1 MYSVAGTITY
11 DSDELVPDASVSAG
25 KYIYQNQ
32 AASYT
37 EITVTGEDAQHSDL
51 PTNDEVVR
59 SSNSTLKV
67 KWIVE
72 EVRIKE
78 TKCEE
83 GFLPHPFF
91 SIIKFSMKIRETKG
105 DQMKRKQWM
114 QMVFVASSMILLTG
128 CYQRYQRQSSPKKE
142 AATSQTNTKKQTKK
156 ADTKQL
162 YQSVFSDYQKI
173 FATSNDLDA
182 ISKLNS
188 QLAKEDR
195 MINSWVIESV
205 INQPEAVRYAFKDL
219 NSDGVD
225 EMIIANQ
232 QTDGSYFV
240 TGVYYLKDQKPT
252 LLAEGFVA
260 GHGGARN
267 ATTLYQGGEVLE
279 VSWLSGTGRGLAV
292 LTRIEK
298 TPKAATK
305 VQEEEVQVPGSDLN
319 ALFGKTDEDKL
330 DLKSFDWQT
339 FDSTPSGVNP
349 QSQEKTPWNTEKSAQ
364 LAAFMKTWGEKMGQ
378 PNYQKGIA
386 GGDVGPD
393 NLYTL
398 GDNSKMDAIYTDT
411 GQGNAKYRIVE
422 RYSNWD
428 KYPDVHSYFFAITD
442 TGEGIVF
449 HSPTTNGGKMYLKP
463 TDNKELQEA
472 FTQILHQ

>member
-1 MYSVAGTITY
+1 
-11 DSDELVPDASVSAG
+11 
-25 KYIYQNQ
+25 
-32 AASYT
+32 
-37 EITVTGEDAQHSDL
+37 
-51 PTNDEVVR
+51 
-59 SSNSTLKV
+59 
-67 KWIVE
+67 
-72 EVRIKE
+72 
-78 TKCEE
+78 
-83 GFLPHPFF
+83 
-91 SIIKFSMKIRETKG
+91 MKIREIIGNK
-105 DQMKRKQWM
+105 MKRKKWVQLGI
-114 QMVFVASSMILLTG
+114 VASSMVMLAG

-142 AATSQTNTKKQTKK
+142 AATSQTSAKKQAKK
-156 ADTKQL
+156 TDNKQL

-173 FATSNDLDA
+173 FATSKDLDA
-182 ISKLNS
+182 ISKLNDA
-188 QLAKEDR
+188 LAKEDR
-195 MINSWVIESV
+195 MINSWVIETV
-205 INQPEAVRYAFKDL
+205 INQPDAVRYAFKDL
-219 NSDGVD
+219 NNDGVE

-232 QTDGSYFV
+232 QTDGNYFV
-240 TGVYYLKDQKPT
+240 TGVYYLKNQKPT

-279 VSWLSGTGRGLAV
+279 VSWMSGTGRGVAV
-292 LTRIEK
+292 LSRIEK
-298 TPKAATK
+298 TPQAATK

-319 ALFGKTDEDKL
+319 SLFGKSDENKL
-330 DLKSFDWQT
+330 DLKAFDWQT
-339 FDSTPSGVNP
+339 FDSAPSAGNS
-349 QSQEKTPWNTEKSAQ
+349 QSQEKTPWNAEKSAK
-364 LAAFMKTWGEKMGQ
+364 LAEFMKTWGEKMGQ

-398 GDNSKMDAIYTDT
+398 EENSKMDAIYTDT

-463 TDNKELQEA
+463 TDNKELQEE
-472 FTQILHQ
+472 FTQLLHQ

>member
-1 MYSVAGTITY
+1 
-11 DSDELVPDASVSAG
+11 
-25 KYIYQNQ
+25 
-32 AASYT
+32 
-37 EITVTGEDAQHSDL
+37 
-51 PTNDEVVR
+51 
-59 SSNSTLKV
+59 
-67 KWIVE
+67 
-72 EVRIKE
+72 
-78 TKCEE
+78 
-83 GFLPHPFF
+83 
-91 SIIKFSMKIRETKG
+91 
-105 DQMKRKQWM
+105 MKRKKWM
-114 QMVFVASSMILLTG
+114 QLGLVASSMVMLTG

-142 AATSQTNTKKQTKK
+142 AATSQTSAKKQAKK
-156 ADTKQL
+156 ADNKQL

-173 FATSNDLDA
+173 FATSKDLDA
-182 ISKLNS
+182 ISKLNDA
-188 QLAKEDR
+188 LAKEDR
-195 MINSWVIESV
+195 MINSWVIETV

-219 NSDGVD
+219 NNDGVD
-225 EMIIANQ
+225 EMIVANQ

-240 TGVYYLKDQKPT
+240 TGVYYLKNQKPT

-279 VSWLSGTGRGLAV
+279 VSWMSGTGRGVAV
-292 LTRIEK
+292 LSRIEK
-298 TPKAATK
+298 APQAATK

-319 ALFGKTDEDKL
+319 ALFGKSDEEKW
-330 DLKSFDWQT
+330 DLKRFDWQT
-339 FDSTPSGVNP
+339 FDSTPSAGNS
-349 QSQEKTPWNTEKSAQ
+349 QSQEKTPWNAEKSAK
-364 LAAFMKTWGEKMGQ
+364 LAEFMKTWGEKMGQ

-398 GDNSKMDAIYTDT
+398 GENSKMDAIYTDT

-463 TDNKELQEA
+463 TDNKELQEE
-472 FTQILHQ
+472 FTQLLHQ

>member
-1 MYSVAGTITY
+1 M
-11 DSDELVPDASVSAG
+11 
-25 KYIYQNQ
+25 K
-32 AASYT
+32 
-37 EITVTGEDAQHSDL
+37 
-51 PTNDEVVR
+51 
-59 SSNSTLKV
+59 
-67 KWIVE
+67 
-72 EVRIKE
+72 
-78 TKCEE
+78 
-83 GFLPHPFF
+83 GFLPHAFF
-91 SIIKFSMKIRETKG
+91 SIIKFSMKIGESKG

-114 QMVFVASSMILLTG
+114 QLGLVASSTLLLTG

-142 AATSQTNTKKQTKK
+142 AATSQTSAKKQAKK
-156 ADTKQL
+156 ADNKQL

-173 FATSNDLDA
+173 FATSKDLDA
-182 ISKLNS
+182 ISKLNDA
-188 QLAKEDR
+188 LAKEDR
-195 MINSWVIESV
+195 MINSWVIETV

-219 NSDGVD
+219 NNDGVD

-240 TGVYYLKDQKPT
+240 TGVYYLKEQKPT

-279 VSWLSGTGRGLAV
+279 VSWMSGTGRGVAV
-292 LTRIEK
+292 LSRIEK
-298 TPKAATK
+298 TPQAATK

-319 ALFGKTDEDKL
+319 SLFGKSDEDKL

-339 FDSTPSGVNP
+339 FDSTPSAGNS
-349 QSQEKTPWNTEKSAQ
+349 QSQEKTPWNAEKSAK
-364 LAAFMKTWGEKMGQ
+364 LAEFMKTWGEKMGQ

-398 GDNSKMDAIYTDT
+398 EENSKMDAIYTDT

-463 TDNKELQEA
+463 TDNKELQEE
-472 FTQILHQ
+472 FNQLLHQ

>member
-1 MYSVAGTITY
+1 
-11 DSDELVPDASVSAG
+11 
-25 KYIYQNQ
+25 
-32 AASYT
+32 
-37 EITVTGEDAQHSDL
+37 
-51 PTNDEVVR
+51 
-59 SSNSTLKV
+59 
-67 KWIVE
+67 
-72 EVRIKE
+72 
-78 TKCEE
+78 
-83 GFLPHPFF
+83 
-91 SIIKFSMKIRETKG
+91 MKIRETIGNK
-105 DQMKRKQWM
+105 MKRKKWM
-114 QMVFVASSMILLTG
+114 QLGLVASSMVMLTG

-142 AATSQTNTKKQTKK
+142 AATSQTSAKKQAKK
-156 ADTKQL
+156 ADNKQL

-173 FATSNDLDA
+173 FATSKDLDA
-182 ISKLNS
+182 ISKLNDA
-188 QLAKEDR
+188 LAKEDR
-195 MINSWVIESV
+195 LINSWVIETV
-205 INQPEAVRYAFKDL
+205 INQPDAVRYAFKDL
-219 NSDGVD
+219 NNDGVD

-232 QTDGSYFV
+232 QTDGNYFV
-240 TGVYYLKDQKPT
+240 TGVYYLKNQKPT

-279 VSWLSGTGRGLAV
+279 VSWMSGTGRGVAV
-292 LTRIEK
+292 LSRIEK
-298 TPKAATK
+298 TPQAATK

-319 ALFGKTDEDKL
+319 SLFGKSDENKL
-330 DLKSFDWQT
+330 DLKAFDWQT
-339 FDSTPSGVNP
+339 FDSAPSAGNS
-349 QSQEKTPWNTEKSAQ
+349 QSQEKTPWNAEKSAK
-364 LAAFMKTWGEKMGQ
+364 LAEFMKTWGEKMGQ

-398 GDNSKMDAIYTDT
+398 EENSKMDAIYTDT

-463 TDNKELQEA
+463 TDNKELQEE
-472 FTQILHQ
+472 FTQLLHQ

>member
-1 MYSVAGTITY
+1 
-11 DSDELVPDASVSAG
+11 
-25 KYIYQNQ
+25 
-32 AASYT
+32 
-37 EITVTGEDAQHSDL
+37 
-51 PTNDEVVR
+51 
-59 SSNSTLKV
+59 
-67 KWIVE
+67 
-72 EVRIKE
+72 
-78 TKCEE
+78 
-83 GFLPHPFF
+83 
-91 SIIKFSMKIRETKG
+91 MKTRETKG

-114 QMVFVASSMILLTG
+114 QLSLVTSSMLLLTG

-142 AATSQTNTKKQTKK
+142 VATSQTSAKKQAKK
-156 ADTKQL
+156 ADNKQL

-173 FATSNDLDA
+173 FATSKDLDA
-182 ISKLNS
+182 ISKLNDE
-188 QLAKEDR
+188 LAKEDR
-195 MINSWVIESV
+195 MINSWVIETV
-205 INQPEAVRYAFKDL
+205 INQPAAVRYAFKDL
-219 NSDGVD
+219 NNDGVD

-240 TGVYYLKDQKPT
+240 TGVYYLKEQKPT

-279 VSWLSGTGRGLAV
+279 VSWMSGTGRGVAV
-292 LTRIEK
+292 LSRIEK
-298 TPKAATK
+298 TPQAATK

-319 ALFGKTDEDKL
+319 SLFGKSDEEKL

-339 FDSTPSGVNP
+339 FDSAPSAGNS
-349 QSQEKTPWNTEKSAQ
+349 QSQEKTPWNAEKSAK
-364 LAAFMKTWGEKMGQ
+364 LAEFMKTWGEKMGQ

-398 GDNSKMDAIYTDT
+398 GENSKMDAIYTDT

-463 TDNKELQEA
+463 TDNKELQEE
-472 FTQILHQ
+472 FTQLLHQ

>member
-1 MYSVAGTITY
+1 
-11 DSDELVPDASVSAG
+11 
-25 KYIYQNQ
+25 
-32 AASYT
+32 
-37 EITVTGEDAQHSDL
+37 
-51 PTNDEVVR
+51 
-59 SSNSTLKV
+59 
-67 KWIVE
+67 
-72 EVRIKE
+72 
-78 TKCEE
+78 
-83 GFLPHPFF
+83 
-91 SIIKFSMKIRETKG
+91 MKIRETKG

-142 AATSQTNTKKQTKK
+142 PVTSQTSTKKQTKK
-156 ADTKQL
+156 ADAKSL

-182 ISKLNS
+182 ISKLNTELS
-188 QLAKEDR
+188 REDR
-195 MINSWVIESV
+195 MINSWVIETV

-219 NSDGVD
+219 NNDGVD

-279 VSWLSGTGRGLAV
+279 VSWMSGTGRGVAV
-292 LTRIEK
+292 LSRIEK
-298 TPKAATK
+298 TPQAATK

-319 ALFGKTDEDKL
+319 SVFGKSDEEKL

-339 FDSTPSGVNP
+339 FDSTPSSGNS
-349 QSQEKTPWNTEKSAQ
+349 QSQEKTPWNAEKSAK
-364 LAAFMKTWGEKMGQ
+364 LAEFMKTWGEKMGQ

-398 GDNSKMDAIYTDT
+398 GENSKMDAIYTDT

-463 TDNKELQEA
+463 TDNKELQEE
-472 FTQILHQ
+472 FTQLLHQ

>member
-1 MYSVAGTITY
+1 
-11 DSDELVPDASVSAG
+11 
-25 KYIYQNQ
+25 
-32 AASYT
+32 
-37 EITVTGEDAQHSDL
+37 
-51 PTNDEVVR
+51 
-59 SSNSTLKV
+59 
-67 KWIVE
+67 
-72 EVRIKE
+72 
-78 TKCEE
+78 
-83 GFLPHPFF
+83 
-91 SIIKFSMKIRETKG
+91 MKTWETKG
-105 DQMKRKQWM
+105 EKMKRKQWM
-114 QMVFVASSMILLTG
+114 PLGLVASSMVMLTG

-142 AATSQTNTKKQTKK
+142 AATSQTSAKKQAKK
-156 ADTKQL
+156 ADNKQL

-173 FATSNDLDA
+173 FTTSKDLDA
-182 ISKLNS
+182 ISKLNDA
-188 QLAKEDR
+188 LAKEDR
-195 MINSWVIESV
+195 MINSWVIETV

-219 NSDGVD
+219 NNDGVD

-279 VSWLSGTGRGLAV
+279 VSWMSGTGRGVAV
-292 LTRIEK
+292 LSRIEK
-298 TPKAATK
+298 MPHAAIK
-305 VQEEEVQVPGSDLN
+305 VQEEEVQVPGSDLT
-319 ALFGKTDEDKL
+319 ALFGKSDEEKW
-330 DLKSFDWQT
+330 DLKRFDWQT
-339 FDSTPSGVNP
+339 FDSTPSAGNS
-349 QSQEKTPWNTEKSAQ
+349 QSQEKTPWNAEKSAK
-364 LAAFMKTWGEKMGQ
+364 LAEFMKTWGEKMGQ

-398 GDNSKMDAIYTDT
+398 GENSKMDAIYTET

-442 TGEGIVF
+442 TGEAIVF

-463 TDNKELQEA
+463 TDNKELQEE
-472 FTQILHQ
+472 FNQLLHQ

>member
-1 MYSVAGTITY
+1 
-11 DSDELVPDASVSAG
+11 
-25 KYIYQNQ
+25 
-32 AASYT
+32 
-37 EITVTGEDAQHSDL
+37 
-51 PTNDEVVR
+51 
-59 SSNSTLKV
+59 
-67 KWIVE
+67 
-72 EVRIKE
+72 
-78 TKCEE
+78 
-83 GFLPHPFF
+83 
-91 SIIKFSMKIRETKG
+91 MKIREIIGNK
-105 DQMKRKQWM
+105 MKRKKWVQLGI
-114 QMVFVASSMILLTG
+114 VASSMVMLTG

-142 AATSQTNTKKQTKK
+142 AATSQTSAKKQAKK
-156 ADTKQL
+156 TDNKQL

-173 FATSNDLDA
+173 FATSKDLDA
-182 ISKLNS
+182 ISKLNDA
-188 QLAKEDR
+188 LAKEDR
-195 MINSWVIESV
+195 MINSWVIETV
-205 INQPEAVRYAFKDL
+205 INQPDAVRYAFKDL
-219 NSDGVD
+219 NNDGVD

-279 VSWLSGTGRGLAV
+279 VSWMSGTGRGVAV
-292 LTRIEK
+292 LSRIEK
-298 TPKAATK
+298 TPQAATK

-319 ALFGKTDEDKL
+319 SLFGKSDENKL
-330 DLKSFDWQT
+330 DLKAFDWQT
-339 FDSTPSGVNP
+339 FDSAPSAGNS
-349 QSQEKTPWNTEKSAQ
+349 QSQEKTPWNAEKSAK
-364 LAAFMKTWGEKMGQ
+364 LAEFMKTWGEKMGQ

-398 GDNSKMDAIYTDT
+398 EENSKMDAIYTDT

-463 TDNKELQEA
+463 TDNKELQEE
-472 FTQILHQ
+472 FTQLLHQ

>member
-1 MYSVAGTITY
+1 
-11 DSDELVPDASVSAG
+11 
-25 KYIYQNQ
+25 
-32 AASYT
+32 
-37 EITVTGEDAQHSDL
+37 
-51 PTNDEVVR
+51 
-59 SSNSTLKV
+59 
-67 KWIVE
+67 
-72 EVRIKE
+72 
-78 TKCEE
+78 
-83 GFLPHPFF
+83 
-91 SIIKFSMKIRETKG
+91 
-105 DQMKRKQWM
+105 MKRKKWVQLGI
-114 QMVFVASSMILLTG
+114 VASSMVMLTG

-142 AATSQTNTKKQTKK
+142 AATSQTSAKKQAKK
-156 ADTKQL
+156 ADNKQL

-173 FATSNDLDA
+173 FATSKDLDA
-182 ISKLNS
+182 ISKLNDA
-188 QLAKEDR
+188 LAKEDR
-195 MINSWVIESV
+195 MINSWVIETI
-205 INQPEAVRYAFKDL
+205 INQPDAVRYAFKDL
-219 NSDGVD
+219 NNDGVD
-225 EMIIANQ
+225 EMIVANQ

-279 VSWLSGTGRGLAV
+279 VSWMSGTGRGVAV
-292 LTRIEK
+292 LSRIEK
-298 TPKAATK
+298 TPQAATK

-319 ALFGKTDEDKL
+319 ALFGKSDENKL
-330 DLKSFDWQT
+330 DLKAFDWHT
-339 FDSTPSGVNP
+339 FDSAPSAGNS
-349 QSQEKTPWNTEKSAQ
+349 QSQEKTPWNAEKSAK
-364 LAAFMKTWGEKMGQ
+364 LAEFMKTWGEKMGQ

-398 GDNSKMDAIYTDT
+398 GENSKMDAIYTDT

-463 TDNKELQEA
+463 TDNKELQEE
-472 FTQILHQ
+472 FTQLLHQ

>member
-1 MYSVAGTITY
+1 M
-11 DSDELVPDASVSAG
+11 
-25 KYIYQNQ
+25 K
-32 AASYT
+32 
-37 EITVTGEDAQHSDL
+37 
-51 PTNDEVVR
+51 
-59 SSNSTLKV
+59 K
-67 KWIVE
+67 
-72 EVRIKE
+72 
-78 TKCEE
+78 
-83 GFLPHPFF
+83 GFLPHSFF
-91 SIIKFSMKIRETKG
+91 SIIKFSMKTRETKG
-105 DQMKRKQWM
+105 DQMKRKHWIQLGL
-114 QMVFVASSMILLTG
+114 VASSMVLLTG

-142 AATSQTNTKKQTKK
+142 VATSQTAAKKQAKK
-156 ADTKQL
+156 ADNKQL

-173 FATSNDLDA
+173 FATSKDLDA
-182 ISKLNS
+182 ISKLNDA
-188 QLAKEDR
+188 LAKEDR
-195 MINSWVIESV
+195 MINSWVIETI
-205 INQPEAVRYAFKDL
+205 INQPDAVRYAFKDL
-219 NSDGVD
+219 NNDGVD

-267 ATTLYQGGEVLE
+267 ATTLYEGGDVLE
-279 VSWLSGTGRGLAV
+279 VSWLSGTGRGVAV
-292 LTRIEK
+292 LSRIEK
-298 TPKAATK
+298 TPQAATK
-305 VQEEEVQVPGSDLN
+305 AQEEEVQVPGSDLN
-319 ALFGKTDEDKL
+319 ALFGKSDEDKL

-339 FDSTPSGVNP
+339 FESTSSGGDT
-349 QSQEKTPWNTEKSAQ
+349 QSQEKTPWNAEKSAQ

-398 GDNSKMDAIYTDT
+398 GENSKMDAIYTDT

-463 TDNKELQEA
+463 TENKELQEA

>member
-1 MYSVAGTITY
+1 
-11 DSDELVPDASVSAG
+11 
-25 KYIYQNQ
+25 
-32 AASYT
+32 
-37 EITVTGEDAQHSDL
+37 
-51 PTNDEVVR
+51 
-59 SSNSTLKV
+59 
-67 KWIVE
+67 
-72 EVRIKE
+72 
-78 TKCEE
+78 
-83 GFLPHPFF
+83 
-91 SIIKFSMKIRETKG
+91 MKIREIIGNK
-105 DQMKRKQWM
+105 MKRKKWVQLGL
-114 QMVFVASSMILLTG
+114 VASSMVMLTG

-142 AATSQTNTKKQTKK
+142 AAMSQTSAKKQAKK
-156 ADTKQL
+156 TDNKQL

-173 FATSNDLDA
+173 FATSKDLDA
-182 ISKLNS
+182 ISKLNDA
-188 QLAKEDR
+188 LAKEDR
-195 MINSWVIESV
+195 MINSWVIETV
-205 INQPEAVRYAFKDL
+205 INQPDAVRYAFKDL
-219 NSDGVD
+219 NSDGVE

-240 TGVYYLKDQKPT
+240 TGVYYLKNHKPT

-267 ATTLYQGGEVLE
+267 ATTLYKGGEVLE
-279 VSWLSGTGRGLAV
+279 VSWMSGTGRGVAV
-292 LTRIEK
+292 LSRIEK
-298 TPKAATK
+298 TPQAATK

-319 ALFGKTDEDKL
+319 ALFGKSDEEKL

-339 FDSTPSGVNP
+339 FDSTPSAGNS
-349 QSQEKTPWNTEKSAQ
+349 QSQEKTPWNAEKSAK
-364 LAAFMKTWGEKMGQ
+364 LAEFMKTWGEKMGQ

-398 GDNSKMDAIYTDT
+398 GENSKMDAIYTDT

-463 TDNKELQEA
+463 TDNKELQEE
-472 FTQILHQ
+472 FTQLLHQ

>member
-1 MYSVAGTITY
+1 M
-11 DSDELVPDASVSAG
+11 
-25 KYIYQNQ
+25 K
-32 AASYT
+32 
-37 EITVTGEDAQHSDL
+37 
-51 PTNDEVVR
+51 
-59 SSNSTLKV
+59 
-67 KWIVE
+67 
-72 EVRIKE
+72 
-78 TKCEE
+78 
-83 GFLPHPFF
+83 GFLPHAFF
-91 SIIKFSMKIRETKG
+91 SIIKFSMKIGESKG

-114 QMVFVASSMILLTG
+114 QLGLVASSTLLLTG

-142 AATSQTNTKKQTKK
+142 ATTIQTSAKKQAKK
-156 ADTKQL
+156 ADNKQL

-173 FATSNDLDA
+173 FATSKDLDA
-182 ISKLNS
+182 ISKLNDA
-188 QLAKEDR
+188 LAKEDR
-195 MINSWVIESV
+195 MINSWVIETV
-205 INQPEAVRYAFKDL
+205 INQPDAVRYAFKDL
-219 NSDGVD
+219 NNDGVD

-279 VSWLSGTGRGLAV
+279 VSWMSGTGRGVAV
-292 LTRIEK
+292 LSRIEK
-298 TPKAATK
+298 TPQAATK

-319 ALFGKTDEDKL
+319 SLFGKSDENKL
-330 DLKSFDWQT
+330 DLKAFDWQT
-339 FDSTPSGVNP
+339 FDSAPSAGNS
-349 QSQEKTPWNTEKSAQ
+349 QSQEKTPWNAEKSAK
-364 LAAFMKTWGEKMGQ
+364 LAEFMKTWGEKMGQ

-398 GDNSKMDAIYTDT
+398 GENSKMDAIYTDT

-442 TGEGIVF
+442 TGEAIVF

-463 TDNKELQEA
+463 TDNKELQEE
-472 FTQILHQ
+472 FNQLLHQ

>member
-1 MYSVAGTITY
+1 M
-11 DSDELVPDASVSAG
+11 
-25 KYIYQNQ
+25 K
-32 AASYT
+32 
-37 EITVTGEDAQHSDL
+37 
-51 PTNDEVVR
+51 
-59 SSNSTLKV
+59 K
-67 KWIVE
+67 
-72 EVRIKE
+72 
-78 TKCEE
+78 
-83 GFLPHPFF
+83 GFLPHTFF
-91 SIIKFSMKIRETKG
+91 SIIKIRIKPRKTKG

-114 QMVFVASSMILLTG
+114 QLGLAASSMVLLTG

-142 AATSQTNTKKQTKK
+142 IATSQTSAKKQAKK
-156 ADTKQL
+156 ADNKQL

-173 FATSNDLDA
+173 FATSKDLDA
-182 ISKLNS
+182 ISKLNDE
-188 QLAKEDR
+188 LAKEDR
-195 MINSWVIESV
+195 MINIWVIETV
-205 INQPEAVRYAFKDL
+205 INQPAAVRYAFKDL

-232 QTDGSYFV
+232 QSNGSYFV
-240 TGVYYLKDQKPT
+240 TGVYYLKDKKPT

-267 ATTLYQGGEVLE
+267 ATTLYKGGEVLE
-279 VSWLSGTGRGLAV
+279 VSWLSGTGRGVAV
-292 LTRIEK
+292 LSRIEK
-298 TPKAATK
+298 TPQATTK

-319 ALFGKTDEDKL
+319 AIFGKSDEEKL
-330 DLKSFDWQT
+330 DLKSFDWQS
-339 FDSTPSGVNP
+339 FDSTPSAGNS
-349 QSQEKTPWNTEKSAQ
+349 QSQEKRPWNAEKSAK
-364 LAAFMKTWGEKMGQ
+364 LADFMKTWGQKMGQ

-386 GGDVGPD
+386 GGDVGAD

-463 TDNKELQEA
+463 TDNKELQEK
-472 FTQILHQ
+472 FTQLLHE